1 MKQDRQRYLRDRSQ
15 SPNTSPASASGTS
28 DGNVAVAETAPD
40 VRYCNPMELTGARQA
55 SQVLYWRF
63 FVNLVLMV
71 VDGSMLVFANLIM
84 FAYEPFSYM
93 PDDDG
98 MVSEL
103 LAGMLMVLCAL
114 IYVACLHSAGIYHRH
129 IMGDGYQVNYRIVE
143 GVVKLLVVQAAFNYV
158 AGLPLPLHIMAAS
171 AALTLAFTVAAR
183 FVARRVIVRRR
194 GDGRFAYATIVIGS
208 PACIARTLGRLRERT
223 QMNYRPVAVCPIGI
237 DPKTKT
243 VMSMPIPADVDID
256 DGLTVLPYNA
266 NLGVV
271 AVDMNV
277 QTLLICDVIRRDS
290 VEFNVLS
297 LAVESLGI
305 EIALSAGA
313 ADMGAHRL
321 YLRNIQGMPVLTLRL
336 PQYGFGTRMVKR
348 GLDLVLAT
356 LAIIV
361 ASPIMAATAIAI
373 KLDDGGPVFYG
384 QRRIGLRGKPFHMIK
399 FRSMVTNADELKAKL
414 AEETGQT
421 DRFIFKMKR
430 DPRITRVGSFIRK
443 WSIDELPQ
451 FLNVLRG
458 DMSVVGP
465 RPPLPEEHARY
476 NRLYA
481 TRMYVKPG
489 ITGPWQ
495 VSGRSNLTAEESEQL
510 DVSYVQD
517 WSITGDLTIL
527 FKTIGVVIT
536 HKGAY

>member
-1 MKQDRQRYLRDRSQ
+1 MKQDRQQHSRGCGSSPITAGVGEDAARD
-15 SPNTSPASASGTS
+15 
-28 DGNVAVAETAPD
+28 AV
-40 VRYCNPMELTGARQA
+40 LTGGVSQT

-63 FVNLVLMV
+63 FVNLILMV
-71 VDGSMLVFANLIM
+71 VDGSMLVFANLILFM
-84 FAYEPFSYM
+84 MEPFSYI
-93 PDDDG
+93 PDDNG

-103 LAGMLMVLCAL
+103 VTGVLMLLLAM
-114 IYVACLHSAGIYHRH
+114 IYVACLHGVGIYHRH
-129 IMGDGYQVNYRIVE
+129 IMGDGYQVNYRIV
-143 GVVKLLVVQAAFNYV
+143 GAVVRMFVIQAAFNYIF
-158 AGLPLPLHIMAAS
+158 GLPLPLHIMVAA
-171 AALTLAFTVAAR
+171 AMMTLVFTVVAR
-183 FVARRVIVRRR
+183 FVARRVIAHRR
-194 GDGRFAYATIVIGS
+194 GDDRFAYATIVIGS
-208 PACIARTLGRLRERT
+208 PDCIARTLGRLRQRT
-223 QMNYRPVAVCPIGI
+223 QMNYRPVAVCPIGV
-237 DPKTKT
+237 DPRTKAIVST
-243 VMSMPIPADVDID
+243 PIPDGLGID
-256 DGLTVLPYNA
+256 DELVVLPYDA
-266 NLGVV
+266 DLGVT
-271 AVDMNV
+271 AVGMDV
-277 QTLLICDVIRRDS
+277 QTLLVCDVIRRDS

-305 EIALSAGA
+305 ELALTAGA

-336 PQYGFGTRMVKR
+336 PQYGFGTRMIKR
-348 GLDLVLAT
+348 GFDLVLAVAA
-356 LAIIV
+356 LIV
-361 ASPIMAATAIAI
+361 ASPIMAITAVAI
-373 KLDDGGPVFYG
+373 KIDDGGPVFYG
-384 QRRIGLRGKPFHMIK
+384 QKRIGLRGRPFHMIK

-430 DPRITRVGSFIRK
+430 DPRITRVGAFIRK

-527 FKTIGVVIT
+527 FKTVGVVLT

>member
-1 MKQDRQRYLRDRSQ
+1 MKRKHHWWNRKD
-15 SPNTSPASASGTS
+15 SATATNIEA
-28 DGNVAVAETAPD
+28 GNDND
-40 VRYCNPMELTGARQA
+40 VMAAGAHQL

-63 FVNLVLMV
+63 FVNLILMV

-84 FAYEPFSYM
+84 FVREPFSYI

-98 MVSEL
+98 MASEL
-103 LAGMLMVLCAL
+103 LTGVLLLLFAL
-114 IYVACLHSAGIYHRH
+114 IYVACLYTAGIYHRH
-129 IMGDGYQVNYRIVE
+129 VMGDGYQVNYKIVE
-143 GVVKLLVVQAAFNYV
+143 GVVKTFVIQAAVNYIF
-158 AGLPLPLHIMAAS
+158 GLPLPLHVMIATAAM
-171 AALTLAFTVAAR
+171 TLAFTVIAR
-183 FVARRVIVRRR
+183 FIARRIIARRR
-194 GDGRFAYATIVIGS
+194 GDGRFAYATIIIGS
-208 PACIARTLGRLRERT
+208 PACIARTLGRLRRRT
-223 QMNYRPVAVCPIGI
+223 QMNYRPVAVCPVGV
-237 DPKTKT
+237 DPRTKS
-243 VMSMPIPADVDID
+243 VVSVPLPADVDID
-256 DGLTVLPYNA
+256 DKLTVLPYDA
-266 NLGVV
+266 RLG
-271 AVDMNV
+271 ATAIGMNV

-297 LAVESLGI
+297 LAVESLGL

-336 PQYGFGTRMVKR
+336 PQYGFGTRMIKR
-348 GLDLVLAT
+348 AFDLVLAI
-356 LAIIV
+356 LAII
-361 ASPIMAATAIAI
+361 ASSPIMIATAIAI
-373 KLDDGGPVFYG
+373 KIDDGGPVFYG
-384 QRRIGLRGKPFHMIK
+384 QKRIGLRGRPFHMIK

-430 DPRITRVGSFIRK
+430 DPRITRVGAFIRK

-451 FLNVLRG
+451 FFNVLRG

-527 FKTIGVVIT
+527 FKTVGVVIT